1 MWTLGMPTGSAS
13 PASRASSEIREM
25 LAFAHIP
32 TGATANKAFNIDEM
46 NSRLVEPAVA
56 LTAISRHRSRQGYTL
71 RRGSGCLTL
80 GVHLSSRNGPLVLL
94 LAGLRKSRSRRK
106 MKSEE
111 RGVQVEIQTPPL
123 ATSERRPHR
132 RITAT
137 KRAEII
143 AALKVKGNAH
153 AVARQVGGV
162 DSRSVWKIAKDE
174 SIELTSNRGGR
185 HLPAEKRAD
194 IIAALNVDPNATQV
208 ARQVGGVSRVGVW
221 KIAKAAG
228 IELSTGKTVRG
239 RHLRAAS
246 RFSTS
251 PG

>member
-1 MWTLGMPTGSAS
+1 
-13 PASRASSEIREM
+13 
-25 LAFAHIP
+25 
-32 TGATANKAFNIDEM
+32 
-46 NSRLVEPAVA
+46 
-56 LTAISRHRSRQGYTL
+56 
-71 RRGSGCLTL
+71 
-80 GVHLSSRNGPLVLL
+80 
-94 LAGLRKSRSRRK
+94 

-111 RGVQVEIQTPPL
+111 RGVQVEIKIPPL
-123 ATSERRPHR
+123 ATAERRPHR

-143 AALKVKGNAH
+143 TALKVNGNAY

-174 SIELTSNRGGR
+174 SIELISNRGGR
-185 HLPAEKRAD
+185 HLPAEKRVE
-194 IIAALNVDPNATQV
+194 IIAALNVNPNAKQV

-228 IELSTGKTVRG
+228 IELSAGKALRG
-239 RHLRAAS
+239 RHLCS
-246 RFSTS
+246 GSKFSTS